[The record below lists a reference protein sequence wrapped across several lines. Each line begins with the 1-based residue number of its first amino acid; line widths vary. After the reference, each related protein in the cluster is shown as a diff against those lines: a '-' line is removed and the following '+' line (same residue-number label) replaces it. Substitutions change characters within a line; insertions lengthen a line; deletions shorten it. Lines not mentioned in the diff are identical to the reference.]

1 MSCASG
7 LAVIC
12 LAELTASA
20 VFAQAPGLKIG
31 TGTSVVTP
39 FLEESMAGYYYPR
52 SAEGVHDDLYAKAMV
67 FDDGRAQ
74 MVWVAS
80 DTIHVT
86 RPAVEEAR
94 RRIQKQLGIPAS
106 HILISAI
113 HSHTGPEITPEYAMT
128 LGHRIADAVVTAHG
142 RMSAARLFVA
152 TEQEPSLP
160 HYRRY
165 LMKDGTVV
173 TNPGFLNPGIV
184 KPMGEIDPR
193 VPVLFA
199 EDDRGAPLATWVN
212 YSMHLDTVGG
222 TWISADYAYYLGRM
236 LAKLKGP
243 DMLTVFT
250 IGAAGNINHWD
261 VRRPGPQRGY
271 GEAQRLGEV
280 LGAAVVKAYAHM
292 EPVEPPRIHA
302 LSGIVHLS
310 TQKVTRDDVAQAK
323 KVLAIPPEQGVDFTL
338 ERVKATRVM
347 DVVNRKGEDLAA
359 EVQILSVGAVAIVGI
374 PGEFFVEL
382 GNEIQRKSPF
392 ANTFIVALAN
402 DNIGYIPTRAAFEQG
417 AYEPTCAMMAPGG
430 GERLV
435 AKAIELLQELKRQ

>member
-1 MSCASG
+1 VAWLAAS
-7 LAVIC
+7 
-12 LAELTASA
+12 SA
-20 VFAQAPGLKIG
+20 CAQAPRLKIG
-31 TGTSVVTP
+31 TGASVITP
-39 FLEESMAGYYYPR
+39 FLEQSMAGYYYPR

-67 FDDGRAQ
+67 FDDGRNQ
-74 MVWVAS
+74 MVWVAC
-80 DTIHVT
+80 DTIHVL
-86 RPAVEEAR
+86 RPAVDDAR
-94 RRIQKQLGIPAS
+94 LRIRKQLGIPAS
-106 HILISAI
+106 HILISAT
-113 HSHTGPEITPEYAMT
+113 HSHTGPEFTPDYVAMV
-128 LGHRIADAVVTAHG
+128 GHRIADAVVSAHG

-152 TEQEPSLP
+152 TGREPSLP

-165 LMKDGTVV
+165 LMKDGAVV
-173 TNPGFLNPGIV
+173 TNPGFLNPNIV

-236 LAKLKGP
+236 LARLKGP
-243 DMLTVFT
+243 DMLTFFT

-280 LGAAVVKAYAHM
+280 LGAAVVKAYAHI
-292 EPVEPPRIHA
+292 EAVEPPRIRA
-302 LSGIVHLS
+302 LSGIVHLA
-310 TQKVTRDDVAQAK
+310 TQQATPADVAQAK

-359 EVQILSVGAVAIVGI
+359 EVQVMSIGAVAIVAI

-392 ANTFIVALAN
+392 ANTFIVELAN

-417 AYEPTCAMMAPGG
+417 AYEPTSAMMAPGG

>member
-1 MSCASG
+1 MSCAGG
-7 LAVIC
+7 LVVLSVAG
-12 LAELTASA
+12 L
-20 VFAQAPGLKIG
+20 FAQAQPLKIG

-39 FLEESMAGYYYPR
+39 FLEQSMAGYYYPR

-67 FDDGRAQ
+67 FDDGRDQ
-74 MVWVAS
+74 MVWVAC

-86 RPAVEEAR
+86 RLAVEEAK
-94 RRIQKQLGIPAS
+94 RRIQQQLGIPAG
-106 HILISAI
+106 HVLISAT
-113 HSHTGPEITPEYAMT
+113 HSHTGPEFTPDYVAMI
-128 LGHRIADAVVTAHG
+128 GHRIADAVVTAHG
-142 RMSAARLFVA
+142 RMGAARLFVA
-152 TEQEPSLP
+152 IEQESSLP

-165 LMKDGTVV
+165 LMKDGSVV
-173 TNPGFLNPGIV
+173 TNPGFLNPSIV

-193 VPVLFA
+193 VPVLYA
-199 EDDRGAPLATWVN
+199 EDGRGAPLATWVN

-222 TWISADYAYYLGRM
+222 SWISADYAYYLGRM

-271 GEAQRLGEV
+271 GEAERLGEV
-280 LGAAVVKAYAHM
+280 LGAAVAKAYTHI

-310 TQKVTRDDVAQAK
+310 TQEVTPDDVAQAK
-323 KVLAIPPEQGVDFTL
+323 KVLAVPPEQGVDFTL

-347 DVVNRKGEDLAA
+347 DIVNRKGEDLAA
-359 EVQILSVGAVAIVGI
+359 EVQVLSIGPVAIVGV

-402 DNIGYIPTRAAFEQG
+402 DNIGYIPTRAAFAQG
-417 AYEPTCAMMAPGG
+417 AYEPTSAMMAPGG

-435 AKAIELLQELKRQ
+435 AKAVEMLQGLKRQ